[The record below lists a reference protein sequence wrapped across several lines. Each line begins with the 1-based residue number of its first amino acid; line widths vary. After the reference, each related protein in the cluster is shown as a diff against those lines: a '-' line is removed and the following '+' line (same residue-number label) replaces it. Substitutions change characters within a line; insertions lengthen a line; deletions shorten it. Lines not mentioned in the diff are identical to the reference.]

1 MSNVKQPWEM
11 TYNELYES
19 WASKYS
25 FGAKGELTLSEA
37 REVHNKWKRLG
48 TLARRGLL

>member
-1 MSNVKQPWEM
+1 M
-11 TYNELYES
+11 TYDEIYES
-19 WASKYS
+19 WSSKYS
-25 FGAKGELTLSEA
+25 FGAKGELTESEA